1 MTWFDYGVLLVI
13 AASLILGGWRG
24 FVREAF
30 SLGGWVAGAILGF
43 MFAKPVANLAFGFVP
58 EPFLRGVLAF
68 ILILVVTLLAAG
80 LAGLLV
86 AKLVHAA
93 GMGLSDRAVGAVFG
107 VARGLVIVML
117 IVLAAGLTGIP
128 HEPFWRESRLA
139 PPLETAAIAAKP
151 YLPAA
156 LAERITY
163 R

>member
-13 AASLILGGWRG
+13 AASLVLGGWRG

-30 SLGGWVAGAILGF
+30 SLGGWVAGAVLGF
-43 MFAKPVANLAFGFVP
+43 MFAKPVATHAFGFVP

-68 ILILVVTLLAAG
+68 FVIFLAVLLCAG

-107 VARGLVIVML
+107 IARGLVIVL
-117 IVLAAGLTGIP
+117 LLVLAAGLTAIP
-128 HEPFWRESRLA
+128 RESFWRESSLA
-139 PPLETAAIAAKP
+139 PPLETAVIAAKP